1 MGVGKSSML
10 RKALEPY
17 RLWREIPVVLDRSQE
32 TDMTMLLWDILRGP
46 GDAREGLSLE
56 ETIRLTLERAAALDD
71 PLIVN
76 IMNAHWTDDQAAG
89 TIQRICTLLRDAP
102 VLIVMSARPTPRSAA
117 GRLAGFARN
126 SPNASYIR
134 LDPFHHADTKAQL
147 PGTGPRWARGLR
159 RSTSSSPSEESC
171 PRQRRA
177 DQQNRPPAT
186 EQLGR
191 IPRRVRTGSHR

>member
-1 MGVGKSSML
+1 MTEPGASAGLERPPLGREHEIALIRRSAEQVAQRRPHFVFIEGFMGVGKSSML

-32 TDMTMLLWDILRGP
+32 TDLTMLLWDIVRGP
-46 GDAREGLSLE
+46 GDAREDLSLD
-56 ETIRLTLERAAALDD
+56 ETIRLTLDRAAALED

-117 GRLAGFARN
+117 GRLAGFAR
-126 SPNASYIR
+126 
-134 LDPFHHADTKAQL
+134 L
-147 PGTGPRWARGLR
+147 
-159 RSTSSSPSEESC
+159 C
-171 PRQRRA
+171 RRA
-177 DQQNRPPAT
+177 RA
-186 EQLGR
+186 LHGCAGR
-191 IPRRVRTGSHR
+191 WMRCSSR